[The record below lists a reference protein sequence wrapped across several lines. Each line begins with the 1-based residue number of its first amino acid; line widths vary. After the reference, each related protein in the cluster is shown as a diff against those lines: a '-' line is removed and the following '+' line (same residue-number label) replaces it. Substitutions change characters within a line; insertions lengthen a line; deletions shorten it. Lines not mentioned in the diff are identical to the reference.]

1 MSRKRNSRTNKR
13 GKQDR
18 RERGQRSKDNKD
30 AQQDPIKKL
39 RKKFS
44 TQVISEAEQLS
55 EKISGKELK
64 YREDFRKIFTC
75 TIDPADSKDFDD
87 ALSVRELED
96 GLYEIGVHI
105 ADVAHFVTQG
115 TAIDTEAYKRATS
128 VYLPSRVIPMLPEH
142 LSNKI
147 CSLMPDTDR
156 LTFSVIFTMNEK
168 AEVKAYRICKSIIH
182 SQRRFTYNEVQRII
196 KRRKPTGL
204 AETNILILNSL
215 AEILRRQRFKKG
227 AFNFH
232 SREVRFKLDKNG
244 NPIETYLEDSNE
256 SHWLVE
262 EFMLL
267 ANKRV
272 AQHAGKRPFVYRIH
286 DEPDKE
292 KLATFFKFAQTL
304 GYKSKN
310 LNTIFNQVHGKAEE
324 PMFESIALR
333 AMAKAAYSTKNIGH
347 YGLAFKYYSH
357 FTSPIRRYPD
367 LMVHR
372 LLWEYLQQEKSGIK
386 AEIAQPAARFYR
398 AEKASRRE
406 REILEAD
413 CKHCSEKERGAIEAE
428 RKAVKEMQVKYMESR
443 KGEIFDGIVS
453 GVTSWGI
460 YVSLNANYCEGMISL
475 RSLKDDYYEHDE
487 ANYCVKGKR
496 KGRVFRMGTPVTIR
510 VDKVNTELSQID
522 FQLLIP

>member
-1 MSRKRNSRTNKR
+1 MNKR
-13 GKQDR
+13 HNGKTKR
-18 RERGQRSKDNKD
+18 RYSEQQNKEEK
-30 AQQDPIKKL
+30 DPIKKL

-64 YREDFRKIFTC
+64 SREDFRNIFTC

-87 ALSVRELED
+87 ALSVRTLEN
-96 GLYEIGVHI
+96 GLCEIGVHI
-105 ADVAHFVTQG
+105 ADVSHFVTPG

-168 AEVKAYRICKSIIH
+168 AEVKTYRICKSIIH

-196 KRRKPTGL
+196 ERGKPTGI

-215 AEILRRQRFKKG
+215 AEILRRQRFKNG

-232 SREVRFKLDKNG
+232 SREVRFKLDKRG

-267 ANKRV
+267 ANKKV
-272 AQHAGKRPFVYRIH
+272 AQHAGKRLFVYRIH

-310 LNTIFNQVHGKAEE
+310 LNSIFDQVRGKAEE
-324 PMFESIALR
+324 PMFEAIALR
-333 AMAKAAYSTKNIGH
+333 AMAKAAYSTNNIGH
-347 YGLAFKYYSH
+347 YGLAFKNYSH

-372 LLWEYLQQEKSGIK
+372 LLWEYLQQEKSAVK
-386 AEIAQPAARFYR
+386 AGVVQSAARSYS
-398 AEKASRRE
+398 AEKASKMK

-428 RKAVKEMQVKYMESR
+428 RKAVKEMQVRYMESH
-443 KGEIFDGIVS
+443 KGEVFDGIVS

-487 ANYCVKGKR
+487 ANYCVKGRR
-496 KGRVFRMGTPVTIR
+496 KGKVFRMGTPVTIR

-522 FQLLIP
+522 FQLL